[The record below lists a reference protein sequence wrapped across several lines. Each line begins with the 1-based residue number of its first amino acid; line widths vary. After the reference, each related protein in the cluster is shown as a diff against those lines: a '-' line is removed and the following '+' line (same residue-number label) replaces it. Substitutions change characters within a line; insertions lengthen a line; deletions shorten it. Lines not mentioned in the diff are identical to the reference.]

1 MPTYSSA
8 PASIAF
14 EKAASQPL
22 GALSTGMGYAPD
34 TAITVTTTTQYIGGA
49 AQSIGYAKG
58 VQSVL
63 EEPHET
69 PHKGR
74 SAK

>member
-8 PASIAF
+8 PASVAY

-22 GALSTGMGYAPD
+22 GALCTGMGYAPD
-34 TAITVTTTTQYIGGA
+34 TAITTTTTTQYIGGA

-58 VQSVL
+58 VQGVQ
-63 EEPHET
+63 EELHEA